1 MKIIIKTT
9 NIKLTPAIEDY
20 INQKVGGLDKFLNYV
35 EEELKEARVEIGRTT
50 KHHQKGDIFRAEVN
64 LSLGNKVL
72 RSEAEEWDIKAAIDA
87 VKDEL
92 EQEIKKYRG
101 KQIAR
106 FKRGARLAKKLL
118 RLSPLLWFKKKGG
131 RDREEGI

>member
-1 MKIIIKTT
+1 MRIIIKTT
-9 NIKLTPAIEDY
+9 NIQLNPQIEEY
-20 INQKVGGLDKFLNYV
+20 VYEKIGGLDKFLNHI

-64 LSLGNKVL
+64 LSLGRNVL
-72 RSEAEEWDIKAAIDA
+72 RSEAEEWNIKAAIDA

-106 FKRGARLAKKLL
+106 FKRGARVAKKLL
-118 RLSPLLWFKKKGG
+118 RLSPLAWFRKKGG
-131 RDREEGI
+131 REREEGI